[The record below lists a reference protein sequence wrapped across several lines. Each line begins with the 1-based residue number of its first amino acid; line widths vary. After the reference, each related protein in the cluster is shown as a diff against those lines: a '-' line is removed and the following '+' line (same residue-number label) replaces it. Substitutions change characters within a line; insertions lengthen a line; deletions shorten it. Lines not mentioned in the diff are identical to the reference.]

1 MNKHSWRFL
10 LDLWRH
16 CLINEDTESSSLPRW
31 KSLLASGLF
40 AQRARDVWRPAVS
53 LQHTSSLKDDPGD
66 SRKLQ
71 QAEITGN
78 AGMWRHRWLR
88 LLWYPTVRH
97 CFCTNRIQ
105 NYLDTGHLI
114 LLLIALCRATVLLG
128 RGRVYPFFFFVIVL
142 CLFFCCF
149 ILCHQL
155 SFLVLSFNW
164 PLHQSLSYLSY
175 SYSIIPIT
183 SSSNTLQ
190 LHWKQLKWKPR
201 LVCWCL
207 ILRNESPTPR
217 VTTDAGNKVLLLDNW
232 DVLLAQP
239 RLVLRGLDIDTM
251 LLRGSQINTDVGMPG
266 HRSVVWMP
274 GNTTTP

>member
-78 AGMWRHRWLR
+78 AGMWRHRWCGSLR
-88 LLWYPTVRH
+88 LLCPTVRH

-175 SYSIIPIT
+175 SYSILQIT
-183 SSSNTLQ
+183 SSSNTLTVT
-190 LHWKQLKWKPR
+190 LKTTKMKTKTCLLVSDIWEWITNAPGYDWRWK
-201 LVCWCL
+201 
-207 ILRNESPTPR
+207 
-217 VTTDAGNKVLLLDNW
+217 
-232 DVLLAQP
+232 
-239 RLVLRGLDIDTM
+239 
-251 LLRGSQINTDVGMPG
+251 
-266 HRSVVWMP
+266 
-274 GNTTTP
+274 